1 MEKAVGCL
9 MDDEEGSGTFLYV
22 GATPPSETVF
32 SIDATPSD
40 DSVFGDNVTAI
51 NETVLSV
58 ATTLSNQGV
67 FVTPIVPPGVA
78 GENPDDSG
86 LILFILVIFI
96 LIFCSYFSAMRPPIR
111 YR

>member
-9 MDDEEGSGTFLYV
+9 MDDEEGSGTFLCV
-22 GATPPSETVF
+22 GATPLSETVF
-32 SIDATPSD
+32 STAATPSD
-40 DSVFGDNVTAI
+40 EIVFGV

-58 ATTLSNQGV
+58 ATTPSNDSV
-67 FVTPIVPPGVA
+67 FVTPILPPGVA

-96 LIFCSYFSAMRPPIR
+96 LIFCSCFSAMRPPIR